1 MTPAQLLAAPGD
13 WTIGSLKLAKPRTV
27 SQGVPLRALVSDEH
41 YRGGPVA
48 VVDPS
53 GKLVGLLTE
62 DTLRT
67 VEKPKAPQA
76 RNASAWRSIGE
87 LYWCGM
93 GRLLGDA
100 IAVQSRVRSNQ
111 RGESCLKLALKS
123 IPSSRRTSLSG
134 APTKRRNI
142 LKDMAPQEAADV
154 VAAIDPRVLSN
165 AFRTLS
171 LAKALDI
178 LESTEPLA
186 GGALLLHL
194 APARAGAVLEGLTEA
209 KREEI
214 LERMSPADSRE
225 LRILATYQPD
235 SAGRLRDPRIH
246 VFRTT
251 TSVADAL
258 ARLKIGHKGRSLL
271 NLFVV
276 DDDGGLVGTVPLHE
290 AVVADPGDSLL
301 SLVRQPPLAVSPFAS
316 RSEIV
321 ETMRRHRLASLPVVG
336 PQNTPIGVLRLND
349 LIEEVEKELSS
360 DLLSMTG
367 ASKEESALSGPGFA
381 VRKRLPWLQVNL
393 ATAFLAAAV
402 VGFFE
407 DTIARFTAL
416 AVLLPVVAG
425 QSGNTAAKRS
435 RWCFGDSRC
444 GRSPAGTCQEWP

>member
-1 MTPAQLLAAPGD
+1 MPDACSEIDTLLAQDFVERRPNEVA
-13 WTIGSLKLAKPRTV
+13 
-27 SQGVPLRALVSDEH
+27 EH
-41 YRGGPVA
+41 
-48 VVDPS
+48 
-53 GKLVGLLTE
+53 LE
-62 DTLRT
+62 
-67 VEKPKAPQA
+67 
-76 RNASAWRSIGE
+76 
-87 LYWCGM
+87 
-93 GRLLGDA
+93 
-100 IAVQSRVRSNQ
+100 
-111 RGESCLKLALKS
+111 
-123 IPSSRRTSLSG
+123 
-134 APTKRRNI
+134 
-142 LKDMAPQEAADV
+142 DMALQEAADV
-154 VAAIDPRVLSN
+154 VASIDPRVLAK

-178 LESTEPLA
+178 LESAEPLA
-186 GGALLLHL
+186 CGALLLNL

-214 LERMSPADSRE
+214 LERMSQADARE
-225 LRILATYQPD
+225 LRVLATYQPD
-235 SAGRLRDPRIH
+235 SAGRLRDPGIA

-258 ARLKIGHKGRSLL
+258 ARLKSVHRGRSLL

-290 AVVADPGDSLL
+290 ALVADPGDSLL

-336 PQNTPIGVLRLND
+336 PQNTPIGVLRLD
-349 LIEEVEKELSS
+349 ELIEEVEKELSS

-402 VGFFE
+402 VGLFE

-425 QSGNTAAKRS
+425 QSGNTGSQALAVVLRGLAVREITRRQLPTVALKELFAGALNGVGVAVVACAGVYLWS
-435 RWCFGDSRC
+435 SSMGLVLVIGMAMILAMAIAGVAGAVIPILLDSLGQDPAQSSSIILTTVTDVFGFMSFL
-444 GRSPAGTCQEWP
+444 GLATVFSSLI

>member
-1 MTPAQLLAAPGD
+1 MPDACAQIETFLAQDFVERRPNEA
-13 WTIGSLKLAKPRTV
+13 A
-27 SQGVPLRALVSDEH
+27 EH
-41 YRGGPVA
+41 
-48 VVDPS
+48 
-53 GKLVGLLTE
+53 LE
-62 DTLRT
+62 
-67 VEKPKAPQA
+67 E
-76 RNASAWRSIGE
+76 
-87 LYWCGM
+87 
-93 GRLLGDA
+93 
-100 IAVQSRVRSNQ
+100 
-111 RGESCLKLALKS
+111 
-123 IPSSRRTSLSG
+123 
-134 APTKRRNI
+134 
-142 LKDMAPQEAADV
+142 MAPQEAADV
-154 VAAIDPRVLSN
+154 VASIDPRVLSN
-165 AFRTLS
+165 SFRTLS
-171 LAKALDI
+171 LASALDI
-178 LESTEPLA
+178 IESTEPLA

-194 APARAGAVLEGLTEA
+194 APARAGAVLEGLSEA

-214 LERMSPADSRE
+214 LERMSPADARE
-225 LRILATYQPD
+225 LRILSTYQPD
-235 SAGRLRDPRIH
+235 SAGRLRDPRIA

-251 TSVADAL
+251 TSVSDAL
-258 ARLKIGHKGRSLL
+258 ARLKTSHKGRSLL

-290 AVVADPGDSLL
+290 AVVADPDDSLL

-316 RSEIV
+316 RTEIV
-321 ETMRRHRLASLPVVG
+321 ETMRRNRLASLPVVG

-425 QSGNTAAKRS
+425 QSGNTGSQALAVVLRGLAVREITRRQLPRVALKELFAGALNGVGVAVVACAGVYLWS
-435 RWCFGDSRC
+435 SSMGLVLVIGVAMILAMAIAGVAGAVIPILLDSLGQDPAQSSSIILTTVTDVFGFMSFL
-444 GRSPAGTCQEWP
+444 GLATVFSSLI

>member
-1 MTPAQLLAAPGD
+1 MPEACAEIDTLLAQDFVERRPNEA
-13 WTIGSLKLAKPRTV
+13 A
-27 SQGVPLRALVSDEH
+27 EH
-41 YRGGPVA
+41 
-48 VVDPS
+48 
-53 GKLVGLLTE
+53 LE
-62 DTLRT
+62 
-67 VEKPKAPQA
+67 
-76 RNASAWRSIGE
+76 
-87 LYWCGM
+87 
-93 GRLLGDA
+93 
-100 IAVQSRVRSNQ
+100 
-111 RGESCLKLALKS
+111 
-123 IPSSRRTSLSG
+123 
-134 APTKRRNI
+134 
-142 LKDMAPQEAADV
+142 DMAPQEAADV

-178 LESTEPLA
+178 LESTEPLT

-194 APARAGAVLEGLTEA
+194 APARAGAVLEGLSEA

-214 LERMSPADSRE
+214 LERMSPADARE
-225 LRILATYQPD
+225 LRVLATYQPD
-235 SAGRLRDPRIH
+235 SAGRLRDPGIA

-251 TSVADAL
+251 TSVSAAL
-258 ARLKIGHKGRSLL
+258 ARLKAVHKGRSLL

-276 DDDGGLVGTVPLHE
+276 DDDGGLVGSVPLHE

-301 SLVRQPPLAVSPFAS
+301 SLVHQPPLAVSPFAS
-316 RSEIV
+316 RTEIV
-321 ETMRRHRLASLPVVG
+321 ETMRRYKLSSLPVVG
-336 PQNTPIGVLRLND
+336 PMNTPIGVLRLND

-402 VGFFE
+402 VGLFE

-425 QSGNTAAKRS
+425 QSGNTGSQALAVVLRGLAVREITRRQLPTVALKELFAGALNGVGVAVVACAGVYLWS
-435 RWCFGDSRC
+435 SSMGLVLVIGMAMILAMAIAGVAGAVIPILLDSLGQDPAQSSSIILTTVTDVFGFMSFL
-444 GRSPAGTCQEWP
+444 GLATVFSSLI

>member
-1 MTPAQLLAAPGD
+1 MPDACAEIDTLLAKD
-13 WTIGSLKLAKPRTV
+13 F
-27 SQGVPLRALVSDEH
+27 
-41 YRGGPVA
+41 
-48 VVDPS
+48 VDRRPNEAAE
-53 GKLVGLLTE
+53 LLE
-62 DTLRT
+62 
-67 VEKPKAPQA
+67 
-76 RNASAWRSIGE
+76 G
-87 LYWCGM
+87 
-93 GRLLGDA
+93 
-100 IAVQSRVRSNQ
+100 
-111 RGESCLKLALKS
+111 
-123 IPSSRRTSLSG
+123 
-134 APTKRRNI
+134 
-142 LKDMAPQEAADV
+142 MAPQEAADV

-171 LAKALDI
+171 LATALDI

-336 PQNTPIGVLRLND
+336 LQNTPIGVLRLND

-425 QSGNTAAKRS
+425 QSGNTGSQALAVVLRGLAVREITRRHLPRVALKELFAGALNGVGVAVVACAGVYLWS
-435 RWCFGDSRC
+435 SSMGLVLVIGMAMILAMAIAGVAGAVIPILLDSLGQDPAQSSSIILTTVTDVFGFMSFL
-444 GRSPAGTCQEWP
+444 GLATVFSSLI

>member
-1 MTPAQLLAAPGD
+1 MPDACAEIDTLLAQDFVERRPN
-13 WTIGSLKLAKPRTV
+13 
-27 SQGVPLRALVSDEH
+27 E
-41 YRGGPVA
+41 VA
-48 VVDPS
+48 EN
-53 GKLVGLLTE
+53 LE
-62 DTLRT
+62 
-67 VEKPKAPQA
+67 
-76 RNASAWRSIGE
+76 
-87 LYWCGM
+87 
-93 GRLLGDA
+93 
-100 IAVQSRVRSNQ
+100 
-111 RGESCLKLALKS
+111 
-123 IPSSRRTSLSG
+123 
-134 APTKRRNI
+134 
-142 LKDMAPQEAADV
+142 DMAPQEAADV
-154 VAAIDPRVLSN
+154 VASIDPRVLSN

-171 LAKALDI
+171 LAKAIDI
-178 LESTEPLA
+178 IESAEPLA

-214 LERMSPADSRE
+214 LERMSPADARE
-225 LRILATYQPD
+225 LRILATYPPD
-235 SAGRLRDPRIH
+235 SAGRLRDPGIA

-251 TSVADAL
+251 TSVSAAL
-258 ARLKIGHKGRSLL
+258 ARLKAVHRGRSLL

-290 AVVADPGDSLL
+290 ALVADPGDSLL
-301 SLVRQPPLAVSPFAS
+301 SLVHQPPLAVSPFAS

-321 ETMRRHRLASLPVVG
+321 ETMRRYKLASLPVVG
-336 PQNTPIGVLRLND
+336 PQNSLIGVLRLND

-402 VGFFE
+402 VGLFE

-425 QSGNTAAKRS
+425 QSGNTGSQALAVVLRGLAVREITRRQLPRVALKELFAGALNGVGVAVVACAGVYLWS
-435 RWCFGDSRC
+435 SSLGLVLVIGMAMILAMAIAGVAGAVIPILLDSLGQDPAQSSSIILTTVTDVFGFMSFL
-444 GRSPAGTCQEWP
+444 GLATVFSSLI